1 MRIPIDD
8 DHVGLVEKAV
18 AEGRA
23 TDAQAYLQS
32 LIEGDA
38 AEQWVSGHQEQIES
52 LLRDRIAE
60 QGVERQPG
68 DFDTLRQ
75 RVLALV
81 EKRRD
86 RRSA

>member
-1 MRIPIDD
+1 MRIKIDD

-38 AEQWVSGHQEQIES
+38 AEQWVSGHQEQIED
-52 LLRDRIAE
+52 LLRGRMA
-60 QGVERQPG
+60 QPGVERQPG
-68 DFDTLRQ
+68 DVDTLRR

-81 EKRRD
+81 EQRRD